1 MNQILQA
8 YNTRCIPKPLCEI
21 IISLLMKFQDDQICV
36 IKCQFHESFQF
47 LHPMLLYLTHSL
59 LKLKPKIDLYPSMF
73 CPNKFFELSL
83 FVWLHFSNLNF
94 TFGCSF
100 NFQLLINLIG
110 NYENYT
116 KNEDFYF
123 GG

>member
-1 MNQILQA
+1 MCHQMPIPRVISIPTPYVVMFNPLIIQI
-8 YNTRCIPKPLCEI
+8 
-21 IISLLMKFQDDQICV
+21 
-36 IKCQFHESFQF
+36 
-47 LHPMLLYLTHSL
+47 
-59 LKLKPKIDLYPSMF
+59 KPKIDLYPSMF

-83 FVWLHFSNLNF
+83 FVQLHFSNLNF
-94 TFGCSF
+94 TFSCSF
-100 NFQLLINLIG
+100 NFQILINVIG

>member
-1 MNQILQA
+1 MTIGVSSSVNSMSHSPSPYVVMSTPLITQIKTKNWFVTFHVLSQQVFQ
-8 YNTRCIPKPLCEI
+8 
-21 IISLLMKFQDDQICV
+21 LLV
-36 IKCQFHESFQF
+36 
-47 LHPMLLYLTHSL
+47 
-59 LKLKPKIDLYPSMF
+59 
-73 CPNKFFELSL
+73 

-94 TFGCSF
+94 
-100 NFQLLINLIG
+100 NFLILINVIG